1 MRSVIMRR
9 TGGPEVLE
17 EVDVPRPVPGPGQVL
32 IAAQAIG
39 VGWPDILIRKGV
51 YKWMPPL
58 PTSPG
63 SDMTGIVAETGS
75 SVEGIE
81 VGQPVLLTARDLPVR
96 GGCYAEFIAVP
107 AEAVHRLPRGV
118 DFAQAVALMNY
129 QVAAALL
136 FDAAKG
142 VAARSIFVTGAAG
155 GVGSALVDMGKALG
169 LTIIGS
175 VSGPAKAD
183 FARQLGIDHT
193 VNYRTENVIDSVRAL
208 TGGRGVDIV
217 FDHVGGPRFTDNLDM
232 LGPFGMLVSFNA
244 FVGMPAED
252 TFAAL
257 RQRLDKS
264 LAVRCFSFHTYD
276 HDPVRRRQL
285 MTDVIAMFAAGR
297 ISPRVATILPMSD
310 AAHAHAMVE
319 AGDGLGKVVLDPGK

>member
-1 MRSVIMRR
+1 MRTVIMRR
-9 TGGPEVLE
+9 TGGPDVLE
-17 EVDVPRPVPGPGQVL
+17 AVDAPRPVPGPGQVL
-32 IAAQAIG
+32 IAARAIG

-63 SDMTGIVAETGS
+63 SDMTGVIAELGPD
-75 SVEGIE
+75 VDGIE
-81 VGQPVLLTARDLPVR
+81 VGQPVLLTARDLPAR

-107 AEAVHRLPRGV
+107 ADVVHRLPDEA
-118 DFAQAVALMNY
+118 DFAAAVALMNY
-129 QVAAALL
+129 QVAAGLL

-142 VAARSIFVTGAAG
+142 VASQSMFVTGAAG

-169 LTIIGS
+169 LTVIGS
-175 VSGPAKAD
+175 VSSEAKAA
-183 FARQLGIDHT
+183 FAKEVGIDHT
-193 VNYRTENVIDSVRAL
+193 VNYRTENVIARVREL
-208 TGGRGVDIV
+208 THGHGVDV
-217 FDHVGGPRFTDNLDM
+217 AFDHIGGADFTANLDM

-244 FVGMPAED
+244 FAGMPSED
-252 TFAAL
+252 TLAAL
-257 RQRLDKS
+257 RRTLDNS

-297 ISPRVATILPMSD
+297 IRPRVATILPMSE
-310 AAHAHAMVE
+310 AARAHTMVE
-319 AGDGLGKVVLDPGK
+319 AGDALGKVVLDPAK